1 MFNHLDYPEVR
12 RDFMKKVVVGI
23 QNGLLAEA
31 ITAMLSNNGE
41 FQPYRTK
48 SGKQS
53 AVVQDCVLVNADILL
68 LETTYAEESSLQRR
82 LDESRKV
89 RSQLPD
95 CKIVFLCDENSA
107 PDIARS
113 ICNAKKDGVIDAFFY
128 TSVSSTYLL
137 DALDAL

>member
-1 MFNHLDYPEVR
+1 
-12 RDFMKKVVVGI
+12 MKKVVVGI

-48 SGKQS
+48 SGKRS
-53 AVVQDCVLVNADILL
+53 AVVQDCILVNADILL
-68 LETTYAEESSLQRR
+68 LETTYAEESSVETRTS
-82 LDESRKV
+82 ESRKV
-89 RSQLPD
+89 RGHLPN

-107 PDIARS
+107 PDIARD
-113 ICNAKKDGVIDAFFY
+113 IRNAKKDGIIDAFFY
-128 TSVSSTYLL
+128 TSVSSNYLM

>member
-1 MFNHLDYPEVR
+1 
-12 RDFMKKVVVGI
+12 MKKVVVGI

-31 ITAMLSNNGE
+31 ITTMLSNNGG

-48 SGKQS
+48 NGKRS
-53 AVVQDCVLVNADILL
+53 AVVQDCILVKADILL
-68 LETTYAEESSLQRR
+68 LETTYAEESSVETRIN
-82 LDESRKV
+82 ESRNV

>member
-1 MFNHLDYPEVR
+1 
-12 RDFMKKVVVGI
+12 MKKVVVGI

-68 LETTYAEESSLQRR
+68 LETTYADESSLQRR

>member
-1 MFNHLDYPEVR
+1 MIFKVAVLQMRSENRAYEENIKTIIKY
-12 RDFMKKVVVGI
+12 MTEAKK
-23 QNGLLAEA
+23 N
-31 ITAMLSNNGE
+31 
-41 FQPYRTK
+41 
-48 SGKQS
+48 
-53 AVVQDCVLVNADILL
+53 NADILL
-68 LETTYAEESSLQRR
+68 LETTYAEESSLDTR
-82 LDESRKV
+82 LNESRKV

-113 ICNAKKDGVIDAFFY
+113 ICNAKKDGIIDAFFY